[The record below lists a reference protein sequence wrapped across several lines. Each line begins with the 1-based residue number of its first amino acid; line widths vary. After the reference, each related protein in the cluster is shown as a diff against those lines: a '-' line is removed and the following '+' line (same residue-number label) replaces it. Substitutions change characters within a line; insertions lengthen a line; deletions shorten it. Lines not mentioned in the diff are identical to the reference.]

1 MRAALSGFSTS
12 IIVILMLFQF
22 SASFHSLGIS
32 RRPESEIWWN
42 ADYAE
47 GANLVLKTIEDI
59 SFWNTGVKN
68 GLEIQIQ
75 GIKSPS
81 LLWLL
86 RNNKVKT
93 VDELIPSNLA
103 PILITEDKDNLSLI
117 DSYRGQEIAYF
128 ATPIWTKKIPYT
140 FTPPDF
146 YRWLFFRDGITQT
159 DEIYLWSRA
168 DLFIGNNIKFESGV
182 HN

>member
-1 MRAALSGFSTS
+1 
-12 IIVILMLFQF
+12 
-22 SASFHSLGIS
+22 LGIS

-42 ADYAE
+42 TDYVE
-47 GANLVLKTIEDI
+47 GADLVTKTIGDI

-75 GIKSPS
+75 GIESPS

-103 PILITEDKDNLSLI
+103 PILITKDKDNQSLI
-117 DSYRGQEIAYF
+117 NSYRGQEVAYF
-128 ATPIWTKKIPYT
+128 ATPIWSKKIPST
-140 FTPPDF
+140 FTSLDF
-146 YRWLFFRDGITQT
+146 YRWLFFRDGIIQT
-159 DEIYLWSRA
+159 DELYLWARA

-182 HN
+182 LH